1 MKKGIG
7 VMILSL
13 IWMASYGQNLELRS
27 GKDIKQPGK
36 VNPSL
41 AGVQED
47 FARLLTDAEVGKSYQ
62 FMLEGKLPLRLGN
75 YMVGFER
82 LFTDEVANNMIN
94 ITYAR
99 TNKKDKLLFKKKE
112 DENKIEW
119 RYGATVQIHQKSFL
133 KPGAYDSAAGG
144 FQFRDINGEVQTVP
158 KLEDI
163 NTSLDYFNIVLG
175 GSMKYKNLMLGLS
188 VENLLQQDVS
198 LSKLETRKIPFT
210 GNFIVGGFLS
220 LGEKATLFPSAVAVF
235 SNDDIYAKASVDLS
249 TEKWIF
255 SSAYSTEN
263 LLQDISASV
272 AFKYKKTIVGLKYAM
287 PLSSSNTGLANDIPS
302 FNIFLNSTLVKGV
315 KLFKS
320 DFAKEMKKF
329 Y

>member
-1 MKKGIG
+1 VSGF
-7 VMILSL
+7 
-13 IWMASYGQNLELRS
+13 GQNLELRS

-75 YMVGFER
+75 YMVGYER

-94 ITYAR
+94 ISYAR
-99 TNKKDKLLFKKKE
+99 TNKKDKLFERKKE
-112 DENKIEW
+112 KESNIEW

-133 KPGAYDSAAGG
+133 KPGAFDSAAGG
-144 FQFRDINGEVQTVP
+144 FQFEDINGRIQTVP
-158 KLEDI
+158 KLDNI

-175 GSMKYKNLMLGLS
+175 GSMKYKSLMVGLS
-188 VENLLQQDVS
+188 IENLLQQDVS

-210 GNFIVGGFLS
+210 GNFILGGFLG

-235 SNDDIYAKASVDLS
+235 SNEDIYAKASIDLS

-263 LLQDISASV
+263 LLQDLSASV
-272 AFKYKKTIVGLKYAM
+272 AFKYKKTIIGLKYAH
-287 PLSSSNTGLANDIPS
+287 PLSTSSSGLRNDIPS
-302 FNIFLNSTLVKGV
+302 FNIFLNSTIVKGV